1 MEYPSLDT
9 PTAGA
14 FRYNTDNNQLEIY
27 DGNQWTGVL
36 SSDSQLHW
44 LEGTRG
50 IQWNASPFAITYFNI
65 ATAGINAADFGDM
78 NPNKSSS
85 GATGDRTR
93 CLSCGGQDTP
103 ASNYINNVQYVTF
116 TSTGNATDFG
126 DMLNPY
132 RGWGARG
139 SNSTRAVLYGGNN
152 NSSPG
157 YTNVIE
163 YITVQSTGN
172 AVDFGDRT
180 LNGGVSCCSSTTR
193 IVGGGQYESPGRT
206 NTVDYVITATTG
218 NAMDFG
224 DLTAARN
231 DAQAVSNATRGL
243 FGGGG
248 QDAPAN
254 DQTNIIDYITMA
266 TLGNAVDFGDLSYA
280 RQSHSAASSTTR
292 GVWTNGYRYSPAGH
306 ITNMDYVQLA
316 SHGNATD
323 FGDAAHAV
331 GNTANSNGRGGL

>member
-9 PTAGA
+9 PTKGA
-14 FRYNTDNNQLEIY
+14 FRFNTESSRLEFL
-27 DGNQWTGVL
+27 DGNQWTNVA
-36 SSDSQLHW
+36 STSTDSQTG
-44 LEGTRG
+44 GTRA
-50 IQWNASPFAITYFNI
+50 IQWNGDSAWNIGYWNI
-65 ATAGINAADFGDM
+65 ATAGINAASFGSMDTNKDSCGASGDRTRSLFAGGQDPSNNYINSIAYVTFSSLGNSIDFGDM
-78 NPNKSSS
+78 
-85 GATGDRTR
+85 T
-93 CLSCGGQDTP
+93 
-103 ASNYINNVQYVTF
+103 VQ
-116 TSTGNATDFG
+116 
-126 DMLNPY
+126 Y
-132 RGWGARG
+132 RGWGSRG
-139 SNSTRAVLYGGNN
+139 SNSTRAVFYGGNDAG
-152 NSSPG
+152 SPG

-163 YITVQSTGN
+163 YVIVQSKGN

-180 LNGGVSCCSSTTR
+180 LNGGVSCGSSPTR
-193 IVGGGQYESPGRT
+193 TVGGGQYESPART
-206 NTVDYVITATTG
+206 NNIDYVITASTG
-218 NAMDFG
+218 NAADFG
-224 DLTAARN
+224 DLTGARN
-231 DAQAVSNATRGL
+231 DAQAAANSTRSVI
-243 FGGGG
+243 GGGG